1 MKKTVLNTR
10 NYEMA
15 VAHIATTRQ
24 FDDKLVKNF
33 AFTLSN
39 ARQALE
45 LRDLIDEKNA
55 GLTIVDFCDPARL
68 LERVETAEE
77 RMQLKLYNMARNLF
91 AMQRE
96 LTKENE
102 AFKRLLNQKIETGEV
117 STEKTVEAG
126 KAYDKVVA
134 VKMTPEAI
142 LTLLQLADELVAYR
156 NKALKEVC

>member
-1 MKKTVLNTR
+1 MEKTVLNQPKWTL
-10 NYEMA
+10 A
-15 VAHIATTRQ
+15 VAHIATTRK
-24 FDDKLVKNF
+24 FDDKLTKNF
-33 AFTLSN
+33 ASTLSN

-55 GLTIVDFCDPARL
+55 GLTIVSFCDPAQL
-68 LERVETAEE
+68 FERVETAEE

-96 LTKENE
+96 LAKENK
-102 AFKRLLNQKIETGEV
+102 AFKHLLNRKIETGEV

-126 KAYDKVVA
+126 KVFDKVVA
-134 VKMTPEAI
+134 VNMSTEAI
-142 LTLLQLADELVAYR
+142 LILLQLAEELVAYQ